1 MGLDINNRNTELII
15 DKYGLVTTRDAME
28 KEDLFKSHGDC
39 IGNTCDAYMAY
50 DYEPFIQAVKNC
62 FLEKKNKH
70 GKSYVQAYRTPYSFF
85 KRI

>member
-39 IGNTCDAYMAY
+39 I
-50 DYEPFIQAVKNC
+50 
-62 FLEKKNKH
+62 
-70 GKSYVQAYRTPYSFF
+70 
-85 KRI
+85 